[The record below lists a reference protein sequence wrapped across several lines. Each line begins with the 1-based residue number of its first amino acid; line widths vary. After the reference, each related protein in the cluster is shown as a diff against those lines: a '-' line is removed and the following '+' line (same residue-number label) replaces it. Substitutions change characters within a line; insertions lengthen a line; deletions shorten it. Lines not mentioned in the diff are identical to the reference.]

1 MNQTRL
7 ANRYAKALFE
17 LALEQKKLEKVGED
31 MILISQT
38 IAENKELESMLKS
51 PVIKLEKKEN
61 VMTSLF
67 GKATDPISLRFMML
81 VAKKSREEYLAY
93 FAKEFTDIYNDYKG
107 LIDAWVSTSGSI
119 DKEVKDSIMTLL
131 KKISGKTVVLHESV
145 NANLL
150 GGFIVK
156 VGDYQYDA
164 STRTLMRKLKE
175 DFSKN
180 LFVAKV

>member
-31 MILISQT
+31 MVLISQT

-61 VMTSLF
+61 VMKSLF
-67 GKATDPISLRFMML
+67 GKSTDPISLRFMIL

-93 FAKEFTDIYNDYKG
+93 FAKEFTHIYNDYQG
-107 LIDAWVSTSGSI
+107 LIDAWLTSSGSVEQ
-119 DKEVKDSIMTLL
+119 EVKESILLLL
-131 KKISGKTVVLHESV
+131 KKISGKSIILHEKV
-145 NANLL
+145 NADLL

-164 STRTLMRKLKE
+164 STKTLIRKLKE
-175 DFSKN
+175 DFSKD
-180 LFVAKV
+180 LYVAKV